1 MKFLFPRL
9 IRRCAAPA
17 AATLLVAGCSNID
30 CPLDNVVALQ
40 VNLYDA
46 STRKPLKLSDV
57 MTIKPAGRDTL
68 LLNQGTGLSSFLL
81 PLKEA
86 GGTDTLVC
94 TLTNAAGQEANDTL
108 FVTHTPRPHFE
119 SVDCP
124 ACVFHTLTA
133 ARVTSHPLTL
143 MPLTLD
149 SVSIVRPEV
158 NYDDAENLR
167 LFLRTTDAR

>member
-1 MKFLFPRL
+1 MKYLIPRL
-9 IRRCAAPA
+9 FRSLVGAIVAA
-17 AATLLVAGCSNID
+17 LLLTGCSNID

-46 STRKPLKLSDV
+46 TTREALTLSDV
-57 MTIKPAGRDTL
+57 LTIKPAGRDTL
-68 LLNQGTGLSSFLL
+68 LLNQATNLSSFLL

-94 TLTNAAGQEANDTL
+94 SFANADGQEAQDTL
-108 FVTHTPRPHFE
+108 FIAHTPHPHFE
-119 SVDCP
+119 AVDCP
-124 ACVFHTLTA
+124 ACVFHTVTA
-133 ARVTSHPLTL
+133 ARVTSHSLTL

-167 LFLRTTDAR
+167 LFLRTADH